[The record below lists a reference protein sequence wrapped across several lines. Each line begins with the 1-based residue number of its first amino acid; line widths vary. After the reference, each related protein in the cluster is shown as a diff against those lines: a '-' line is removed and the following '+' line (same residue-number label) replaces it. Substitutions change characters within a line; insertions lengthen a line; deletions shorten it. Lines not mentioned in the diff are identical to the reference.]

1 MMVQNAMAAA
11 GAAHAAGA
19 HLHDIRQGLRSF
31 TTSIYQ
37 APGRLNV
44 FELDGIK
51 VILDYAHNPRA
62 SSNWAFVD
70 QLASDSAVRERP
82 GEAARAANLVV
93 GVVATAGDRRDED
106 MRELGHVAARH
117 FDEVIVREDRNLPRT
132 RAGETAGHI
141 AEGVREAMRDGP
153 SRAGTVEVILDEM
166 EAARKA
172 LDRARPG
179 DLVVLCVDYATEVYK
194 ELEQRRGTARRPRSA
209 LRGRLIEAVG
219 GDVDLIDLSS
229 VAT

>member
-1 MMVQNAMAAA
+1 M
-11 GAAHAAGA
+11 
-19 HLHDIRQGLRSF
+19 
-31 TTSIYQ
+31 
-37 APGRLNV
+37 
-44 FELDGIK
+44 FELDGIR
-51 VILDYAHNPRA
+51 VILDYAHNPA
-62 SSNWAFVD
+62 GLEQLGAFVD

-117 FDEVIVREDRNLPRT
+117 FDEVIVREDRNLRGREP
-132 RAGETAGHI
+132 GETAGHI

-172 LDRARPG
+172 LDRAPP
-179 DLVVLCVDYATEVYK
+179 
-194 ELEQRRGTARRPRSA
+194 RRPRRPVRRLRDRGLQGARATTGTATPAA
-209 LRGRLIEAVG
+209 LRPSEGGLIEAVG
-219 GDVDLIDLSS
+219 GDVDLMDLSS